1 MQDQAS
7 FRKRALL
14 SYLSIVVPFAAAM
27 AASIW
32 QLASSAADQTRQL
45 RLEGDEIS
53 LVQRSR
59 SDAEVL
65 VSLGRAYL
73 ITGDATLLTTLR
85 RHDREFDQSL
95 VALRDGS
102 LSASELAL
110 LDEVEWLSHRF
121 RRARAEILSHRS
133 GGDGDSNLSQ
143 RFETELMPSSNALG
157 QSLDR
162 LVAHKE
168 EALDR
173 AYVAAMRAG
182 AALAGWMYAGLVAVT
197 LVGAGLALHFARV
210 LSLSYRKERE
220 ARAAAQQ
227 AIKAREGLMG
237 IVAHDLR
244 NPLNAIALKAAL
256 LSQHALPEA
265 AHRHAESMQRTTRT
279 MANLI
284 NRLLDVSTLEAG
296 QFSVTPAAC
305 AVASV
310 LGETMETFG
319 ELAASKQIQLEVSVD
334 PSNIVISADRERILQ
349 VLSNLVG
356 NGLKVTPAG
365 GRIGIRVQQGAR
377 MAHFSVWDTGPGIPP
392 DACEHIFS
400 RCWTRAVSGAKGT
413 GLGLFIAKGI
423 VDAHGG
429 SIWVES
435 PPGEGAKFAFTVPL
449 LEAVHR
455 KPGAERAVYV
465 HASADS

>member
-14 SYLSIVVPFAAAM
+14 SYLSIVVPFSAAM

-32 QLASSAADQTRQL
+32 QLTSSAANQTRRL

-59 SDAEVL
+59 ADAEVL

-73 ITGDATLLTTLR
+73 ITGDATLLTTLH

-102 LSASELAL
+102 LSPAELAL

-133 GGDGDSNLSQ
+133 GEDGDSSLSQ

-173 AYVAAMRAG
+173 AYVAARRAG
-182 AALAGWMYAGLVAVT
+182 ATLAEWMYAGLVAVT
-197 LVGAGLALHFARV
+197 VIGAGLALHFARV

-237 IVAHDLR
+237 IVAHDQR

-256 LSQHALPEA
+256 LGQHALPEA
-265 AHRHAESMQRTTRT
+265 ARRHADSMQRTTRT
-279 MANLI
+279 MASSI

-310 LGETMETFG
+310 LDETMETFG
-319 ELAASKQIQLEVSVD
+319 ELSASKRIRLEISAE
-334 PSNIVISADRERILQ
+334 PSNIIISAR
-349 VLSNLVG
+349 
-356 NGLKVTPAG
+356 
-365 GRIGIRVQQGAR
+365 
-377 MAHFSVWDTGPGIPP
+377 
-392 DACEHIFS
+392 
-400 RCWTRAVSGAKGT
+400 
-413 GLGLFIAKGI
+413 
-423 VDAHGG
+423 
-429 SIWVES
+429 
-435 PPGEGAKFAFTVPL
+435 
-449 LEAVHR
+449 
-455 KPGAERAVYV
+455 
-465 HASADS
+465 